1 MRVDS
6 ETKTQSWGQQ
16 VSTLSALTY
25 AKLQKYIHVESGIL
39 LDKDKGYLLESRL
52 LPILDSSVA
61 SSLGIHT
68 LEELTHVLLSRPSVE
83 LKKLVVNAMTT
94 NETLFFRD
102 KGMFDALL
110 TNLIP
115 GMLKRLEGSRK
126 LRIWSAASSS
136 GQEAYS
142 IAMILRELGK
152 GPEHAEILGTDLSTQ
167 VIQRAREGRYTQSEM
182 QRGLPLPYR
191 ESYFLRDGTEWRLC
205 EKVRS
210 LVRFEQLDLRRE
222 VSRLGRFDL
231 ILCRNVLIYFDT
243 ETRKQI
249 LGSLREMMLP
259 EARLALGCAET
270 IINVHDGF
278 QRQQIGSAMFY
289 SRS

>member
-6 ETKTQSWGQQ
+6 ETKIEGLSQQ
-16 VSTLSALTY
+16 ATTLSATTY
-25 AKLQKYIHVESGIL
+25 AKLQKYIHLESGIL

-52 LPILDSSVA
+52 LPILDSPVA
-61 SSLGIHT
+61 SSLSIHT
-68 LEELTHVLLSRPSVE
+68 LEELTHVLISRSSVE

-110 TNLIP
+110 THLIP
-115 GMLKRLEGSRK
+115 GMLNRLGGSRK

-142 IAMILRELGK
+142 IAILLRELGK
-152 GPEHAEILGTDLSTQ
+152 GSEHAEILGTDLSTQ
-167 VIQRAREGRYTQSEM
+167 VLHRAREGSYTRSEM
-182 QRGLPLPYR
+182 QRGLSSQHR
-191 ESYFLRDGTEWRLC
+191 ESYFVRDGTEWRLC
-205 EKVRS
+205 ESVRS
-210 LVRFEQLDLRRE
+210 LVKFEQMDLRRE
-222 VSRLGRFDL
+222 VGTLGRFDL

-249 LGSLREMMLP
+249 LGSLRDMMLP
-259 EARLALGCAET
+259 DARLALGCAET

-278 QRQQIGSAMFY
+278 RREQIGSAMFY

>member
-1 MRVDS
+1 M
-6 ETKTQSWGQQ
+6 
-16 VSTLSALTY
+16 
-25 AKLQKYIHVESGIL
+25 ESGIL
-39 LDKDKGYLLESRL
+39 LDQDKRYLLESRL
-52 LPILDSSVA
+52 LPILDSAVA

-83 LKKLVVNAMTT
+83 LKNLVVNAMTT

-102 KGMFDALL
+102 RGMFDALL
-110 TNLIP
+110 SHLLP

-167 VIQRAREGRYTQSEM
+167 VLRRAREGRYTQAEM
-182 QRGLPLPYR
+182 QRGLPSQYR
-191 ESYFLRDGTEWRLC
+191 DRYFVREGTEWQLC
-205 EKVRS
+205 EQVRS
-210 LVRFEQLDLRRE
+210 LVRFEQMDLRRE

-243 ETRKQI
+243 DTRKADP
-249 LGSLREMMLP
+249 RLP
-259 EARLALGCAET
+259 PRNNAARCPAGPGLC
-270 IINVHDGF
+270 
-278 QRQQIGSAMFY
+278 
-289 SRS
+289 

>member
-1 MRVDS
+1 MRVDGEIKIES
-6 ETKTQSWGQQ
+6 GSQQ
-16 VSTLSALTY
+16 LSTLSALTY
-25 AKLQKYIHVESGIL
+25 SKLQKYIHVESGIL

-52 LPILDSSVA
+52 LPVLDSSEA
-61 SSLGIHT
+61 GSLGIHT

-102 KGMFDALL
+102 RGMFDALL
-110 TNLIP
+110 THLP
-115 GMLKRLEGSRK
+115 GMLDRVEGSRK

-142 IAMILRELGK
+142 IAMLLRELGK

-167 VIQRAREGRYTQSEM
+167 VIHRAREGRYTRAEM
-182 QRGLPLPYR
+182 QRGLPSNYR
-191 ESYFLRDGTEWRLC
+191 DRYFVHEGTEWRLC
-205 EKVRS
+205 EEVRS
-210 LVRFEQLDLRRE
+210 LVRFEQMDLRRN
-222 VSRLGRFDL
+222 VGRLGRFDL
-231 ILCRNVLIYFDT
+231 IFCRNVLIYFDT
-243 ETRKQI
+243 DTRKQI
-249 LGSLREMMLP
+249 LGSLREMMFP
-259 EARLALGCAET
+259 DARLALGCAET

-289 SRS
+289 TRS

>member
-1 MRVDS
+1 MRAAS
-6 ETKTQSWGQQ
+6 ETKTEGWGQQ
-16 VSTLSALTY
+16 ASSLSALTY
-25 AKLQKYIHVESGIL
+25 AKLQKYIHIESGIF
-39 LDKDKGYLLESRL
+39 LDQDKGYLLESRL
-52 LPILDSSVA
+52 LPILDSPLA

-68 LEELTHVLLSRPSVE
+68 LEELTHVLLARPSVE
-83 LKKLVVNAMTT
+83 LKNLVVNAMTT

-102 KGMFDALL
+102 RGMFDALL
-110 TNLIP
+110 THLLP

-167 VIQRAREGRYTQSEM
+167 VLRRAREGRYTQSEM
-182 QRGLPLPYR
+182 QRGLPSQHRDRYFVR
-191 ESYFLRDGTEWRLC
+191 EGTEWKLC
-205 EKVRS
+205 EQVRS

-222 VSRLGRFDL
+222 VGRLGRFDL

-243 ETRKQI
+243 DTRKQI

-259 EARLALGCAET
+259 DARLALGCAET

-289 SRS
+289 ARS

>member
-1 MRVDS
+1 MRVEN
-6 ETKTQSWGQQ
+6 ETKMESWSQP
-16 VSTLSALTY
+16 VPTLSALTY
-25 AKLQKYIHVESGIL
+25 ARLQKYIHVESGIV

-68 LEELTHVLLSRPSVE
+68 LEELTHVLLSRSSVE

-102 KGMFDALL
+102 RGMFDALL
-110 TNLIP
+110 THVVP

-142 IAMILRELGK
+142 IAILLREIGK
-152 GPEHAEILGTDLSTQ
+152 GPEHVDIVGTDLSTQ
-167 VIQRAREGRYTQSEM
+167 VLHRAREGRYTHAEM
-182 QRGLPLPYR
+182 QRGLSSQQK
-191 ESYFLRDGTEWRLC
+191 EKYFLRDGTGWRLC

-210 LVRFEQLDLRRE
+210 LVRFEQMDLRGE
-222 VSRLGRFDL
+222 VGKLGRFDL

-249 LGSLREMMLP
+249 LGSLRDMMLP
-259 EARLALGCAET
+259 DARLALGCAET

-289 SRS
+289 TRS